1 MNFTHSSK
9 EYLYINIYSRL
20 MHYKKILILLLFCTI
35 AFQGFSQD
43 TTSSDGLFQSARKAA
58 FDEKNYTK
66 AKDYLYRGLA
76 ISPNYSDL
84 RIFLGRIYT
93 WTDQYDSAKYCF
105 EYVMKNKP
113 DYEDASL
120 AYTDLEYWNDHYS
133 NALTICNNGLQYH
146 QQSEDLLI
154 RKTKI
159 LRAQKKYQQADS
171 TVQYILKLNK
181 NNSDARR
188 LADQIKEESAKNK
201 ISISYDYVY
210 FDKQFADPW
219 HLASIEYGRRT
230 KIGTVIGRINY
241 ANRFASNG
249 IQLEADAYPKI
260 SKTFYSYVNL
270 GYSNDVGVFPQWRG
284 GFSLYANLPKSFEG
298 ELGFRYL
305 KFTGTP
311 TWIYTAYLGKY
322 YKSWLFG
329 ARTYIT
335 PSDYTSRVSVS
346 YSLSGRYYFGNTADD
361 LIGATIGYG
370 ISPDDRINVVQFGNQ
385 LTSYKLGAFY
395 KRKITRMTVLSLD
408 LSWIN
413 QEYLPQTFG
422 NQYQIGVSWQF
433 RF

>member
-1 MNFTHSSK
+1 M
-9 EYLYINIYSRL
+9 
-20 MHYKKILILLLFCTI
+20 KKII
-35 AFQGFSQD
+35 
-43 TTSSDGLFQSARKAA
+43 
-58 FDEKNYTK
+58 K

-93 WTDQYDSAKYCF
+93 WTNQYDSAKSCF
-105 EYVMKNKP
+105 EFVIKNKP
-113 DYEDASL
+113 DYEDVSL
-120 AYTDLEYWNDHYS
+120 AYSDLEYWNDHYA
-133 NALTICNNGLQYH
+133 NALTVCNNGLQYH
-146 QQSEDLLI
+146 PQSEELLI

-159 LRAQKKYQQADS
+159 LRAQKNYHQADS
-171 TVQYILKLNK
+171 IVQYILKLNK

-201 ISISYDYVY
+201 ISVSYDYVY
-210 FDKQFADPW
+210 FDKQFANPW
-219 HLASIEYGRRT
+219 HLASIEYGRST

-311 TWIYTAYLGKY
+311 TWIYTGYLGKY

-335 PSDYTSRVSVS
+335 PSDYTSKVSAS

-385 LTSYKLGAFY
+385 LTSYKFGAFF
-395 KRKITRMTVLSLD
+395 KRKITRMTVLSID
-408 LSWIN
+408 LTWIN